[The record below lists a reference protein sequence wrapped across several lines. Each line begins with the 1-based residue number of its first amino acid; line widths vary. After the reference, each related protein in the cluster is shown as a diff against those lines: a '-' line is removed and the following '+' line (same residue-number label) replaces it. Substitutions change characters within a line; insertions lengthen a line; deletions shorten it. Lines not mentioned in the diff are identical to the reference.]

1 MLWRYAIEDS
11 AGVMEVYLLYGEFT
25 DGYIS
30 EGAFSNYIA
39 LEEANPAEFAKL
51 RKERSGF
58 WNAIYENWKE
68 ELENYIEN

>member
-30 EGAFSNYIA
+30 EGAFMFALVQHMTDFYQIA
-39 LEEANPAEFAKL
+39 SK
-51 RKERSGF
+51 
-58 WNAIYENWKE
+58 
-68 ELENYIEN
+68 